1 MATPEFILRLREKI
15 GTEPLWLTGAG
26 AVVVRGDQV
35 LLVKRAD
42 NGAWT
47 PVTGIID
54 PGEEPAHAARRELL
68 EEASV
73 VGEPVRVLSIRVS
86 PMVTYSNG
94 DQTQYIAIDF
104 LFRWVSGEP
113 HPADGENTEAR
124 WFPIDDLPAMS
135 EWHRATVDRALA
147 GGEAAYFV
155 G

>member
-1 MATPEFILRLREKI
+1 M
-15 GTEPLWLTGAG
+15 
-26 AVVVRGDQV
+26 
-35 LLVKRAD
+35 
-42 NGAWT
+42 
-47 PVTGIID
+47 
-54 PGEEPAHAARRELL
+54 
-68 EEASV
+68 
-73 VGEPVRVLSIRVS
+73 VGEPVRVLSIRVN

-135 EWHRATVDRALA
+135 EWHRATVERALA